1 MTVASRPAR
10 IPPGGRPSRRLP
22 TLLTYAALAGIALT
36 TALPFAWMFFTS
48 LHPPTAEAPT
58 MSTLLRPESWHPDNY
73 SYVLFFPELPVRRFV
88 INSFIVTGGVVLF
101 QLALCSLAAF
111 AFARLHWRGRDTLFF
126 IFIVTMMIPGQVLVV
141 PLFLIVEWLGMINT
155 YWGLIIPAQYLS
167 TAFGTFLLRQF
178 FISIPPALDEAARL
192 DGCNELGVLW
202 HVILPASK
210 PALATVAAFAFIWTW
225 TDFYW
230 ALIATH
236 SRNMRTLE
244 VGLSVFNESFSGTHY
259 PLRMAA
265 AVIVLVPVL
274 AVFLLLQRYFVR
286 GVTMSGVK
294 G

>member
-1 MTVASRPAR
+1 MKSSLPLPDYGRYAGLRRRVGTLFNYFLLVLIALMTV
-10 IPPGGRPSRRLP
+10 
-22 TLLTYAALAGIALT
+22 
-36 TALPFAWMFFTS
+36 LPFAWMFFTS

-58 MSTLLRPESWHPDNY
+58 LGTLFRPPSWHPENY
-73 SYVLFFPELPVRRFV
+73 TFVLFFPELKVWRFAV
-88 INSFIVTGGVVLF
+88 NSFIVTGGVVLF
-101 QLALCSLAAF
+101 QLTICSLAAF
-111 AFARLHWRGRDTLFF
+111 AFSRLHWRGRDVVFFLF
-126 IFIVTMMIPGQVLVV
+126 ILTMMIPGQVLVV
-141 PLFLIVEWLGMINT
+141 PLFLIVEKLGWINS

-178 FISIPPALDEAARL
+178 FITIPPALDEAARL
-192 DGCNELGVLW
+192 DGCGELGVLW

-236 SRNMRTLE
+236 TSDMRTLE
-244 VGLSVFNESFSGTHY
+244 VGLSIFNVSYSGTHY

>member
-1 MTVASRPAR
+1 MKPTGA
-10 IPPGGRPSRRLP
+10 PPDRRRRAGLRRK
-22 TLLTYAALAGIALT
+22 LGKLFTYLMLIAIALT
-36 TALPFAWMFFTS
+36 TALPFAWMFITS
-48 LHPPTAEAPT
+48 LHPPMAEAPT
-58 MSTLLRPESWHPDNY
+58 MATLLRPPTWHPGNY
-73 SYVLFFPELPVRRFV
+73 SYVFYFPELPVGRFIV
-88 INSFIVTGGVVLF
+88 NSFVVTGGVVLF
-101 QLALCSLAAF
+101 QLTLCSLAAF
-111 AFARLHWRGRDTLFF
+111 AFSRLHWRGRDSLFF
-126 IFIVTMMIPGQVLVV
+126 LFILTMMIPGQVLVV
-141 PLFLIVEWLGMINT
+141 PLFMIVERLGWINT

-178 FISIPPALDEAARL
+178 FITIPPALDEAARL
-192 DGCNELGVLW
+192 DGCSELGVLW
-202 HVILPASK
+202 HVILPAAK

-244 VGLSVFNESFSGTHY
+244 VGLSVFNESFSGTRY

-265 AVIVLVPVL
+265 AVIVLVPVM

-286 GVTMSGVK
+286 GVVMSGVK

>member
-1 MTVASRPAR
+1 M
-10 IPPGGRPSRRLP
+10 RLSEAP
-22 TLLTYAALAGIALT
+22 TLRESYRLRRGVARLVIYILLIGIALT
-36 TALPFAWMFFTS
+36 TALPFAWMFITS

-58 MSTLLRPESWHPDNY
+58 MSTLLRPPSWHPENY
-73 SYVLFFPELPVRRFV
+73 TYVLLFPELPVKRFI

-101 QLALCSLAAF
+101 QLTLCSLAAY
-111 AFARLHWRGRDTLFF
+111 AFSRLHWRGRDALFYLF
-126 IFIVTMMIPGQVLVV
+126 LVIMMIPGQVLVV
-141 PLFLIVEWLGMINT
+141 PLFFIVEKLGMINT

-178 FISIPPALDEAARL
+178 FITIPPALDEAARL
-192 DGCNELGVLW
+192 DGCSELGVFW
-202 HVILPASK
+202 HVILPAAK

-236 SRNMRTLE
+236 SRDMRTLE
-244 VGLSVFNESFSGTHY
+244 VGLSIFNESFSGTRY

-265 AVIVLVPVL
+265 AVIVLVPVM